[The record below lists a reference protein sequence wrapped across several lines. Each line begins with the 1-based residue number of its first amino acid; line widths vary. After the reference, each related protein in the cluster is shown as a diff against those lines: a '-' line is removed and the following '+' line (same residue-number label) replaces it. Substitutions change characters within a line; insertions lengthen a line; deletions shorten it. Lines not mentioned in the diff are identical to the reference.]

1 MNVSVFVCVYVFVMF
16 HLLSLLTSTECSLST
31 SRTVAEGVQ
40 EKKDTCVWKM
50 QRHVA
55 LRSSSQVPLCLCGGE
70 HLLLQSLHCM
80 VSTPTQA
87 LCCVS
92 IPLLSHFSVSLQL
105 SLLNKGKIS
114 KERTTIKVLNSFY
127 CIHSHFLLPNMV
139 PFMLRFNI
147 LSNIG
152 KKYPV
157 GALNQF
163 KITVCFSSSV
173 SPSPLL
179 LGHYMYFYMFSL
191 LIWSFTASFVLS
203 KFNLPPSLFPCFVLF
218 FFNLV

>member
-1 MNVSVFVCVYVFVMF
+1 
-16 HLLSLLTSTECSLST
+16 
-31 SRTVAEGVQ
+31 
-40 EKKDTCVWKM
+40 M

-55 LRSSSQVPLCLCGGE
+55 LRSSSQVPLCLCGGVFLT

-87 LCCVS
+87 LCCLS

-105 SLLNKGKIS
+105 SLLNKGKLS
-114 KERTTIKVLNSFY
+114 KEITTINVLNTFY
-127 CIHSHFLLPNMV
+127 CIDCPLLLLNMV
-139 PFMLRFNI
+139 PFMLRFSI

-157 GALNQF
+157 GALKQF
-163 KITVCFSSSV
+163 KITVCFSSPV

-179 LGHYMYFYMFSL
+179 Y
-191 LIWSFTASFVLS
+191 
-203 KFNLPPSLFPCFVLF
+203 
-218 FFNLV
+218 